1 MKTTQKTNKKK
12 MAKTIPRETKKG
24 GGGQRKAR
32 KRPKKKERASLS
44 CGRKLFHP

>member
-24 GGGQRKAR
+24 GRAKKGQKKAQ
-32 KRPKKKERASLS
+32 KEGES
-44 CGRKLFHP
+44 